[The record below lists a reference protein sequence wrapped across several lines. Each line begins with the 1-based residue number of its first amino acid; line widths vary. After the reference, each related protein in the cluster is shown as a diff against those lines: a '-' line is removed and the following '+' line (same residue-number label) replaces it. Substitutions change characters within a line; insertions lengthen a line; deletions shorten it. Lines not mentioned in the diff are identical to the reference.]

1 MNDFQENRKV
11 LTELFVNK
19 SALKQDIVQETQVI
33 FNLLKEVITEELEH
47 FQSTIED
54 KRVRLVSKENGKTEL
69 QAFVGSDC
77 LLFHM
82 HSNVFLL
89 PRQHPLWQTTECMK
103 EDPSNGYF
111 GIIYI
116 YNFLAESI
124 LKERMGDPGYLLARI
139 FVNKSGQFFVEGKAE
154 ITNGYKGLSDVS
166 INKEKLQLIVQ
177 NAFAYAITFD
187 LLTPPF
193 ELVSQINVQQ
203 AIAIANSASL
213 QTGKRLGF
221 KFEKDD

>member
-89 PRQHPLWQTTECMK
+89 PRQHPL
-103 EDPSNGYF
+103 
-111 GIIYI
+111 
-116 YNFLAESI
+116 
-124 LKERMGDPGYLLARI
+124 
-139 FVNKSGQFFVEGKAE
+139 
-154 ITNGYKGLSDVS
+154 
-166 INKEKLQLIVQ
+166 
-177 NAFAYAITFD
+177 
-187 LLTPPF
+187 
-193 ELVSQINVQQ
+193 
-203 AIAIANSASL
+203 
-213 QTGKRLGF
+213 
-221 KFEKDD
+221 

>member
-1 MNDFQENRKV
+1 MIELNENNEA
-11 LTELFVNK
+11 LTQLLENK
-19 SALKQDIVQETQVI
+19 ASLKQDIIKNTQVI
-33 FNLLKEVITEELEH
+33 FDQLKDVIKSELEH
-47 FQSTIED
+47 FTSKIKDE
-54 KRVRLVSKENGKTEL
+54 RIRLKSEENGRTEI

-89 PRQHPLWQTTECMK
+89 PRDHPLWQTTDCMK
-103 EDPSNGYF
+103 EDSSTGYF

-124 LKERMGDPGYLLARI
+124 EKTRMSDPGYLLARI
-139 FVNKSGQFFVEGKAE
+139 FVNKAGQFFVEGKAE
-154 ITNGYKGLSDVS
+154 VTNGFSKLSKNS
-166 INKEKLQLIVQ
+166 IDNPRLQLIVQ
-177 NAFAYAITFD
+177 NSIAYAISFD

-203 AIAIANSASL
+203 ALSIANNASL

-221 KFEKDD
+221 KFEKDL